1 MNQAAALTRFGHLAR
16 LRAFGRHAGSDQLI
30 QAGLDALLAGID
42 SPSLPE
48 LAGLLRSEEPEA
60 PELFER
66 VLDELGL
73 TFRAPAEPRAAAWAF
88 ALWTAEQMV
97 DGSLDAAS
105 GAYLI
110 RAEIADD
117 LGRPEELDALIHCS
131 VALDSWEE
139 SWGEGGAVEV
149 LEAEAVEAARA
160 LLRSRGTDGEQA
172 PAPEPGPGT

>member
-1 MNQAAALTRFGHLAR
+1 MNQAAALTRFGYLAR
-16 LRAFGRHAGSDQLI
+16 LRAFGRHVGSDQLI
-30 QAGLDALLAGID
+30 QAGLDALLVGVD

-73 TFRAPAEPRAAAWAF
+73 AFRAPAEPRAAAWAF

-97 DGSLDAAS
+97 DGSLDPAS

-110 RAEIADD
+110 RAEVADE
-117 LGRPEELDALIHCS
+117 LGRPEELDALIDCS
-131 VALDSWEE
+131 VTLDSWEE
-139 SWGEGGAVEV
+139 SWGVAVEV
-149 LEAEAVEAARA
+149 LETEAIEAARA
-160 LLRSRGTDGEQA
+160 LLRGRGTDGERA
-172 PAPEPGPGT
+172 LAPEPDPGN